1 MSKPAVFLDRDNT
14 LIRNDGDLGDPERV
28 ELMQGVSTA
37 VASLKGLGF
46 RVVVVT
52 NQGGVA
58 RGKYGEADVKAVH
71 ARLGAMIEA
80 GANGA
85 HVDAFYY
92 CPFHPDGRLKQ
103 YRKEHPNR
111 KPSPGMLLEAAAD
124 HDLDLS
130 RSWMIGDQMRDVQAG
145 AAAGCRTILLR
156 ADAAALS
163 PLDIAEVSGVTAMAG
178 DGGDDEEGA
187 ARRGDKPDF
196 MAASLI
202 DAVRIVAQ
210 ARTPA
215 EARGERG
222 EGKEGPRRWDAA
234 AVAKLQRRAAAEVGA
249 KREGA
254 EGDGG
259 EVRVASPSAARP
271 VRPFRP
277 WNAPEPEVEE
287 EGESVGAARRGRRGD
302 GAAAGVAEAPAGGA
316 VDTAVAREETR
327 DIPGPIAAEL
337 ARRRGG
343 SEGADASAT
352 GAGEAGE
359 GAGGEPL
366 AGSQRLLRS
375 ILQELRGQRATA
387 GGGSWVSVAAVVLQ
401 VGVVVCFA
409 GALWMGAGSWDVFS
423 RWALAALLAQL
434 GVIAALMF
442 DGRRG

>member
-14 LIRNDGDLGDPERV
+14 LIHNDGDLGDPERV

-37 VASLKGLGF
+37 VASLKGLGY

-85 HVDAFYY
+85 HIDAFYY

-156 ADAAALS
+156 EDAATLS
-163 PLDIAEVSGVTAMAG
+163 PLDIAGMSGVTAMAG
-178 DGGDDEEGA
+178 DGADDGEGA

-210 ARTPA
+210 ARPP
-215 EARGERG
+215 ESREESR
-222 EGKEGPRRWDAA
+222 EGTRRWDAA
-234 AVAKLQRRAAAEVGA
+234 AVAKLQRRAAADVGA
-249 KREGA
+249 KSE
-254 EGDGG
+254 GG
-259 EVRVASPSAARP
+259 EQDAGDVKVASPSAARP

-277 WNAPEPEVEE
+277 WNAPEPEGED
-287 EGESVGAARRGRRGD
+287 EGGSVGVARRGRHG
-302 GAAAGVAEAPAGGA
+302 GADTAEAPVVVA
-316 VDTAVAREETR
+316 DTAVAREETR

-337 ARRRGG
+337 ARRRAGG
-343 SEGADASAT
+343 EAAAESGVSLPT
-352 GAGEAGE
+352 GAGEAE
-359 GAGGEPL
+359 GAGGEQL

-375 ILQELRGQRATA
+375 ILQELRGQRSVG
-387 GGGSWVSVAAVVLQ
+387 GGGSWVTVSAVVLQ
-401 VGVVVCFA
+401 VAVVVCFA
-409 GALWMGAGSWDVFS
+409 GSLWMGSGSWDVFA
-423 RWALAALLAQL
+423 RWALAAVLAQL